1 MKSKVPE
8 NLPFLHFNL
17 LTSKIPNRLMISNGQ
32 MSKSAL
38 GKNLSAET
46 SGTVSRRSLV
56 SYSPVAAVVKKRPL
70 AFYKLTKPG
79 SPSRA
84 VGDGSLFVRDAACVY

>member
-1 MKSKVPE
+1 
-8 NLPFLHFNL
+8 
-17 LTSKIPNRLMISNGQ
+17 

-84 VGDGSLFVRDAACVY
+84 VGDGSLFVRDAACVCMVCLHILSSSVLSQLCCQT

>member
-1 MKSKVPE
+1 
-8 NLPFLHFNL
+8 
-17 LTSKIPNRLMISNGQ
+17 

-84 VGDGSLFVRDAACVY
+84 VGDGSLFVRDAACVWTSMVCLHILSSVVY